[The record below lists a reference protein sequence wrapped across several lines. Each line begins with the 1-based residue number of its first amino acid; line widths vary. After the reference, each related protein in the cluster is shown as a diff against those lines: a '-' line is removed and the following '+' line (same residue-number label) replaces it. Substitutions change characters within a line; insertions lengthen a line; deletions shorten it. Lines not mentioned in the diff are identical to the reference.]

1 MCQGNSSFKKLQQG
15 MSFTL
20 TLKVLARSKRTKTAG
35 VWNTLFVLQLPL
47 KWNNVT
53 TTSYRRQTITS
64 GNEVQFL
71 SQEVVSCL
79 VGKWTKCQVLVV
91 TGLPS
96 PSGRTQL
103 KPDWGQGIIPFASF
117 QAIDPRGHDSNRL
130 CLLQTIVS
138 HHSGKQ
144 FGVTKK
150 IKK

>member
-1 MCQGNSSFKKLQQG
+1 

-103 KPDWGQGIIPFASF
+103 KPD
-117 QAIDPRGHDSNRL
+117 
-130 CLLQTIVS
+130 
-138 HHSGKQ
+138 
-144 FGVTKK
+144 
-150 IKK
+150 